1 MPKDKRVTI
10 KIPRHLYENLKGMI
24 SGTGFSSVNEFI
36 VYVMRDIASA
46 GRFDQETSLSKQEIE
61 QVRKRLRGL
70 GYLPEEDD
78 REGTSDPE
86 GKASDPE
93 EETYSLED
101 EDKIKKRL
109 KDLGYI

>member
-1 MPKDKRVTI
+1 LPKDKRVTI

-36 VYVMRDIASA
+36 VYVMRDIASG
-46 GRFDQETSLSKQEIE
+46 GRLDQETSLSKQEIE

-70 GYLPEEDD
+70 GYLPDEDHKED
-78 REGTSDPE
+78 
-86 GKASDPE
+86 ASDPE

>member
-10 KIPRHLYENLKGMI
+10 KIPRHLYERLKGMI

-36 VYVMRDIASA
+36 VYVMRDIASG
-46 GRFDQETSLSKQEIE
+46 GRLDQETTLSKQEIE

-70 GYLPEEDD
+70 GYLPDEDHKED
-78 REGTSDPE
+78 
-86 GKASDPE
+86 ASDPE